1 MYIHQKCTNE
11 VNREKDLHYM
21 QDAVDEGTLLIR
33 VSAQGNGMPVENAR
47 VTVSYTGGP
56 QEVVEELTT
65 DSSGNAQEITLR
77 TPPLEYS
84 MQPNERQ
91 PYAEYTIEVSAE
103 GYRPIVI
110 SGIEVMSNQQSRQL
124 VELETEDSPGPV
136 DENFVIDPHTLYA
149 EYPPKIPEEEVKTV
163 TDTGEI
169 VLSRVVI
176 PEFVIVHDGTP
187 GDYTATNYYVR
198 YRDYIKN
205 VASSEIYATWPD
217 ATIRANVLA
226 IMSFTLNRV
235 YTEW

>member
-1 MYIHQKCTNE
+1 MYIQKKCTNE
-11 VNREKDLHYM
+11 ASCEKDLRYM
-21 QDAVDEGTLLIR
+21 QDAVDEGTLRIR

-47 VTVSYTGGP
+47 VMISYTGGP

-124 VELETEDSPGPV
+124 VELEAEDSQGPV
-136 DENFVIDPHTLYA
+136 DDNIVIAPHTLYA

-176 PEFVIVHDGTP
+176 PEFIIVHDGTP
-187 GDYTATNYYVR
+187 GDYTASNYYVR